1 MPGTDAVEG
10 EALLDALRR
19 VHPDSSTGT
28 LRRMLTEGRV
38 EVDGAPVHKAKQVL
52 EAGQRVEVVARA
64 QKQVETPRHLQ
75 PAPVVD
81 LDVLHE
87 DDAILVVNKPAG
99 LLSVATN
106 KLEEDTLHARCVT
119 HVRAQ
124 HGANAWVHIVHR
136 LDRDTSGVM
145 VLARHSRH
153 KEALQQQFADREV
166 HRIYR
171 ALVEG
176 RPEGD
181 HGTVVQHLVEDE
193 HLNVRAVKAGFR
205 GAREAI
211 THWHV
216 LDADEHVADVELLIE
231 TGRRHQIRMAMR
243 LLGCPIVGDALHGAE
258 SDPLKR
264 VALHASALEFLHPE
278 DDEPVRFQCE
288 PPFV

>member
-1 MPGTDAVEG
+1 MPGTKAVEG
-10 EALLDALRR
+10 ETLLEAIRR
-19 VHPDSSTGT
+19 IHPDSSTAT

-38 EVDGAPVHKAKQVL
+38 EVDGEPMHKAKQDL
-52 EAGQRVEVVARA
+52 QAGQAVEVVARA

-75 PAPVVD
+75 PVPVVD

-99 LLSVATN
+99 LLSVATD

-119 HVRAQ
+119 HVRAL
-124 HGANAWVHIVHR
+124 HGESAWIHIVHR

-153 KEALQQQFADREV
+153 KQALQEQFAERAV

-181 HGTVVQHLVEDE
+181 HGTVKQHLVEDD
-193 HLNVRAVKAGFR
+193 HLNVRAVKPGFR

-211 THWHV
+211 THWRV

-243 LLGCPIVGDALHGAE
+243 ALGCPIVGDALHGAE

-278 DDEPVRFQCE
+278 DDEPVRFQSQ